1 MFDWHEWVKNN
12 NSLFM
17 FCTVFKHAL
26 HDNSG
31 LQYDV
36 KQGVKAG
43 MHLLGCFF
51 DILLGTFY

>member
-51 DILLGTFY
+51 DILLI